1 MSDQQL
7 AYYRQL
13 KERGELEPPEIPGRS
28 IAWLALHVPTEFS
41 GQFFDYDDPR
51 IAEPALKA
59 FGKN

>member
-1 MSDQQL
+1 MSDEQL

-13 KERGELEPPEIPGRS
+13 KAHGELEPPEIPCRS
-28 IAWLALHVPTEFS
+28 IAWLALHAPTEFN

-51 IAEPALKA
+51 IAGLALKA